1 MKFLLAFLFA
11 AFFFVSCSVPTTVQ
25 QLDHRQAERDIMAQR
40 MEKESDLITEK
51 TEICGILGSNKGKD

>member
-1 MKFLLAFLFA
+1 MKFLLAFLLA

-25 QLDHRQAERDIMAQR
+25 QLDHRQTERGIVAQI

-51 TEICGILGSNKGKD
+51 TEIYGILGSKKGKG